1 MSKLQKEINQ
11 AKEELINIYL
21 NVKIRTQDEV
31 IKKNY
36 FNLYTKNYRLKL

>member
-1 MSKLQKEINQ
+1 MNKLQKEIDQ

-31 IKKNY
+31 IKK
-36 FNLYTKNYRLKL
+36 KLF

>member
-1 MSKLQKEINQ
+1 MNKLQKEIDQ

-31 IKKNY
+31 INKKL
-36 FNLYTKNYRLKL
+36 F